1 MIHYFS
7 FNVNTPCKK
16 SHIIL
21 AKIANHS
28 VTIVN
33 SLLIPIFKYKRKKNI
48 KYMKL
53 KEANIKPEIEYF
65 LDISEIENSVL
76 AKRINA
82 KKFPK
87 NEKAAPIT
95 CIIGAVFTVNI
106 PTIIV
111 PIDAMNPIINALK
124 IILEFPFFSCKNLI
138 K

>member
-1 MIHYFS
+1 MIYYFS
-7 FNVNTPCKK
+7 FNVNIPCVK
-16 SHIIL
+16 SHAIF

-28 VTIVN
+28 VIIVN
-33 SLLIPIFKYKRKKNI
+33 SLLIPMFKNKRKKNV

-53 KEANIKPEIEYF
+53 KEANIKPKMEYF
-65 LDISEIENSVL
+65 LDISEIENSVF

-87 NEKAAPIT
+87 NEKAAPTT

-124 IILEFPFFSCKNLI
+124 RILEFPFFSCKYLI